1 MSDEQYIEILKNA
14 SIENEARKIANII
27 SKVPKEKKIIMMF
40 HSFGSFIVAAYS
52 HIYKGDR
59 IFGFV
64 DIGGIPIRMY
74 TVLKQTLKDMIYGI
88 GYSSI
93 EQHADFIFN
102 EYVKHAKKDGF
113 LPLQN
118 KYQLLVFLKII
129 SG

>member
-1 MSDEQYIEILKNA
+1 MSDEQYIEILKTV
-14 SIENEARKIANII
+14 SIENEAKNLAKII

-74 TVLKQTLKDMIYGI
+74 TVLKQTLKNMIYGI
-88 GYSSI
+88 GYSNI
-93 EQHADFIFN
+93 EEHADFMF
-102 EYVKHAKKDGF
+102 K
-113 LPLQN
+113 
-118 KYQLLVFLKII
+118 
-129 SG
+129 